1 MAEHIADTAIREELG
16 KEGRAAEQGGL
27 VTLASSWWSNKAAER
42 CAGLPW
48 ALALGVFLAS
58 SLAIALPFGAG
69 RWREARDSAALAH
82 YPGLGAAFMAAAET
96 GGEFAVRGGAFMA
109 DPEAPRE
116 FEANGWRVSLGAE
129 GGPAPESGKTLW
141 FGADR
146 FVLSNPDTGYALASD
161 WLPFEGLDASLF
173 RRASE
178 DRMAMAELIGGMLY
192 TAAFAGMGSAI
203 LTVGLLM
210 LVQNLFFV
218 TILGLF
224 LSLSALRKGLRPHG
238 TGTRI
243 EPLKGIKI
251 AACALA
257 GPAFLVGLLGL
268 LLPAL
273 NAALLWLAYSLLG
286 GIRIVLVYITRY
298 RSNS

>member
-1 MAEHIADTAIREELG
+1 MAEQNADLAIPEEPG
-16 KEGRAAEQGGL
+16 KEGRGAEQGGL

-58 SLAIALPFGAG
+58 SLAIALPFGSG
-69 RWREARDSAALAH
+69 RWREAKDSADLAH
-82 YPGLGAAFMAAAET
+82 YPGLGAAFLAIAEA
-96 GGEFAVRGGAFMA
+96 GGEFAVRGGSFVA
-109 DPEAPRE
+109 DPAAPLE
-116 FEANGWRVSLGAE
+116 FERNGWRVWLGAE
-129 GGPAPESGKTLW
+129 GGPASESGKALW

-146 FVLSNPDTGYALASD
+146 FAVSNPDTGYALASD
-161 WLPFEGLDASLF
+161 WLPFEGLDAALF
-173 RRASE
+173 RRASQ
-178 DRMAMAELIGGMLY
+178 DRLAMAELIGGMLY

-210 LVQNLFFV
+210 LVQNLFFI

-238 TGTRI
+238 TGARI

-251 AACALA
+251 AAGALS
-257 GPAFLVGLLGL
+257 GPAFLVGIIGL

-286 GIRIVLVYITRY
+286 GIRIVLVYIARY
-298 RSNS
+298 RSNA